1 MNRLIKG
8 LKRQTSCLSFSKLS
22 LSFQKWSDS
31 GFEWDIRPIVA
42 CVVNAPGGGG
52 GRGGGLRRAESMS
65 GHLMLFGRTLN
76 NSVMV
81 TCHGSPTIFKCKQI
95 R

>member
-42 CVVNAPGGGG
+42 CVANAPGGEGG
-52 GRGGGLRRAESMS
+52 GGESGEFVRPS
-65 GHLMLFGRTLN
+65 DALWQD
-76 NSVMV
+76 
-81 TCHGSPTIFKCKQI
+81 IE
-95 R
+95 

>member
-1 MNRLIKG
+1 MNKLIKG

-42 CVVNAPGGGG
+42 CVANASGGEGG
-52 GRGGGLRRAESMS
+52 SGESGEYVRPS
-65 GHLMLFGRTLN
+65 DALWQD
-76 NSVMV
+76 
-81 TCHGSPTIFKCKQI
+81 IE
-95 R
+95 

>member
-42 CVVNAPGGGG
+42 CVVNAPGGG
-52 GRGGGLRRAESMS
+52 RGGAEES
-65 GHLMLFGRTLN
+65 GEYVRPSDALWQD
-76 NSVMV
+76 
-81 TCHGSPTIFKCKQI
+81 IE
-95 R
+95 